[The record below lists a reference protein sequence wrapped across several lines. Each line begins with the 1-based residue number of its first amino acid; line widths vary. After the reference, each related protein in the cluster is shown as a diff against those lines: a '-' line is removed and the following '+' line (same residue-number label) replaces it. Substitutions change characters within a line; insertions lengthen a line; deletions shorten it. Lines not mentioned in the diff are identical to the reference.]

1 MSIYVPYYYNEI
13 NVSAGTYN
21 PSPVKSYNNKTFAFW
36 QRSLIQRAMSVI
48 EFDIPDEWNG
58 SIRDFLYFCLFRFG
72 YVVVSKDLEH
82 GYFFQPASLK
92 GFNFYYQPVT
102 AIISNPSMQKEITL
116 SKDGELLK
124 LTPDF
129 IGAWDIVSYFAEK
142 LSTLDNAINMS
153 LINNK
158 FAFFLGAKNKN
169 AASALKKMMD
179 LVNKGQPMVVWDQK
193 IMNDPNDKE
202 FPFQEWQRDLKN
214 SYITTD
220 QLMDF
225 QTILNNF
232 DAEIGIPT
240 IPYQKKERLVTSEAD
255 SRQIDSSAR
264 SLVWFDS
271 LTNSIENIK
280 ELYPDLKLAA
290 TLRYEIQ
297 ENTEEEDNETNIDR
311 SL

>member
-1 MSIYVPYYYNEI
+1 MYYAPYYYNDI
-13 NVSAGTYN
+13 NVQAGTYN
-21 PSPVKSYNNKTFAFW
+21 PSPVKSFNNKTFAFW
-36 QRSLIQRAMSVI
+36 QRSLIQRAMSTI
-48 EFDIPDEWNG
+48 ELDIPDNWNG
-58 SIRDFLYFCLFRFG
+58 SVRDFLYYCMFRWG
-72 YVVVSKDLEH
+72 YVVVSNDPEY

-102 AIISNPSMQKEITL
+102 AIIANPLMQRELKL
-116 SKDGELLK
+116 SEDGELLK

-129 IGAWDIVSYFAEK
+129 IGAWDIVSYYAEK

-193 IMNDPNDKE
+193 ITNDPNDKE
-202 FPFQEWQRDLKN
+202 FPFQEWQRDLKH

-232 DAEIGIPT
+232 DAEVGIPT
-240 IPYQKKERLVTSEAD
+240 IPYQKKERMVTSEAD

-271 LTNSIENIK
+271 LTNSIDNIK
-280 ELYPDLKLAA
+280 ELYPDIKLSA
-290 TLRYEIQ
+290 TMRYKLDQ
-297 ENTEEEDNETNIDR
+297 EEGDTDETDTDR